1 MGAPLIKGG
10 GPSRKRKKKQ
20 GSSYHLGEGK
30 SKGEKSISHSSAPPH
45 KSKPSLFPHIF
56 PISSTPHH
64 KKLIIIIIIIIII
77 KESLKLSPICTAH
90 TH

>member
-10 GPSRKRKKKQ
+10 GPSRKRKRKNR
-20 GSSYHLGEGK
+20 GALTIW
-30 SKGEKSISHSSAPPH
+30 EKASQKERKVFPTRPH
-45 KSKPSLFPHIF
+45 PHTNQNSSLFPHIF

-64 KKLIIIIIIIIII
+64 KKLLLIIIII

>member
-45 KSKPSLFPHIF
+45 KSKLVPLPPHFPHF
-56 PISSTPHH
+56 QHTP
-64 KKLIIIIIIIIII
+64 
-77 KESLKLSPICTAH
+77 P
-90 TH
+90 